1 MIAINDIIRM
11 RLIKRFS
18 FKLNFEKSFTNF
30 ISAII
35 HKQSTEISTAINAL
49 AYTIDS
55 ISSYIYSLLQTV
67 LNLQLTH
74 PAL

>member
-18 FKLNFEKSFTNF
+18 FKLNSENLLQTLQVQLS
-30 ISAII
+30 II
-35 HKQSTEISTAINAL
+35 HSTEISTAINAL